1 MVVKMVIVWLLYG
14 IMMVIIQYII
24 VKICKNMIKYDESHH
39 YPMIEPLLTIIN
51 IPLLIILFRSATKLF
66 PENVGLGHD
75 HHDSTS
81 PQHH

>member
-1 MVVKMVIVWLLYG
+1 
-14 IMMVIIQYII
+14 
-24 VKICKNMIKYDESHH
+24 MIKYDESHH